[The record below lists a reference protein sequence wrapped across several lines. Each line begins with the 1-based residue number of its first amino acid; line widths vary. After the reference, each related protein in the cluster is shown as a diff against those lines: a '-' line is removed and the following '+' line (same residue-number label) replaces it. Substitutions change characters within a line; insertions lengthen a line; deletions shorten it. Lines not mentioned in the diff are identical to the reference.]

1 MTYRRLLRLI
11 LVIGGVVLTLT
22 GTTACGGT
30 SAAAPSRAL
39 PTQLVPTPLAGLSV
53 SDEASGRKA
62 FTAVGASSMVKEGK
76 VLTLRRPDG
85 SVEGAL
91 EIGLLKPKFDSA
103 DIEVRRGVRTNI
115 ETGQYRWF
123 KVEGQWVGLQS
134 LSDVNLYLWFPA
146 RGDLFEIL
154 QLRSSLP
161 GQQAI
166 VAQVIDHQREA
177 TRR

>member
-1 MTYRRLLRLI
+1 M
-11 LVIGGVVLTLT
+11 IGTVAVASCLAVG
-22 GTTACGGT
+22 GMAACGGR
-30 SAAAPSRAL
+30 SVAAPSRAL
-39 PTQLVPTPLAGLSV
+39 PTQLVPTPLAGLN
-53 SDEASGRKA
+53 ASEEPSGTKA
-62 FTAVGASSMVKEGK
+62 FTAAGASSMVKEGR
-76 VLTLRRPDG
+76 VLTLRQPDG

-91 EIGLLKPKFDSA
+91 EIGLLKPKFDTA

-123 KVEGQWVGLQS
+123 KVKGQWVGLQS
-134 LSDVNLYLWFPA
+134 LSDVNIYLWFPA

-166 VAQVIDHQREA
+166 VAQVVDHQREE